1 MRGGRSVDFELSLAT
16 DFVNG
21 RLVGQLGHE
30 LISLNVDVLLAWRG
44 LWRLDIASE
53 EFLSGLRSLLLK
65 ALRVILALVRL
76 EKLVGVGTGGNDHGG
91 VGASTE
97 HTLIVHDV
105 LGVVR
110 FTTDLTI
117 RVLVFLLLGDD
128 SRVGG
133 EALAARAAR
142 LLHHIFE
149 FYLICPTTFF
159 SQH

>member
-1 MRGGRSVDFELSLAT
+1 MRGGRSIDFELSLAS
-16 DFVNG
+16 DFVN
-21 RLVGQLGHE
+21 RCFVCQLGHE
-30 LISLNVDVLLAWRG
+30 LICLNINVLLAWWR
-44 LWRLDIASE
+44 LWRLNIASE

-65 ALRVILALVRL
+65 ALRVVLALVCL

-105 LGVVR
+105 LGEVR
-110 FTTDLTI
+110 ITTDLTI
-117 RVLVFLLLGDD
+117 RVLVFLLLGDN
-128 SRVGG
+128 SGVGS

-159 SQH
+159 SQQ